1 MIKVNVIDNYKSR
14 FISIKT
20 LKKITTFT
28 LEKMNRDNVEL
39 SVVLCDDETIREY
52 NRNYRNKDYA
62 TDVLSFPDGDIV
74 GRYIYLGDII
84 ISIDRVFAQSKEFG
98 VEPIEE
104 FVRLLVHGILH
115 LLGYDHETSEDDEK
129 VMMSI
134 QDNLITD
141 VMNLLKRKD
150 S

>member
-1 MIKVNVIDNYKSR
+1 MIKVNVINNYKSR

-20 LKKITTFT
+20 LKKIVTFT

-62 TDVLSFPDGDIV
+62 TDVLSFPDGDII

-84 ISIDRVFAQSKEFG
+84 ISIDRVFAQSKEFE
-98 VEPIEE
+98 VEPTEE

-115 LLGYDHETSEDDEK
+115 LLGYDHEKSEDDEK
-129 VMMSI
+129 IMMSI

-141 VMNLLKRKD
+141 VMNLLKARQQ
-150 S
+150 

>member
-1 MIKVNVIDNYKSR
+1 MIKVNVINNYKSR

-20 LKKITTFT
+20 LKKIVTFT

-84 ISIDRVFAQSKEFG
+84 ISIDRVFAQSKEFE
-98 VEPIEE
+98 VEPTEE

-115 LLGYDHETSEDDEK
+115 LLGYDHENSEDDEK
-129 VMMSI
+129 IMMSI

-141 VMNLLKRKD
+141 VMNLLKARQQ
-150 S
+150 